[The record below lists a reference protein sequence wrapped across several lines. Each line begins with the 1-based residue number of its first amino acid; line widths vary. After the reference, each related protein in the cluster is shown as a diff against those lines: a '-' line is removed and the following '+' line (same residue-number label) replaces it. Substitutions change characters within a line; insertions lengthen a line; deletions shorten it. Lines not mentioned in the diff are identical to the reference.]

1 MIIDL
6 LIAKKKRLYVAFL
19 DFEKAFDKI
28 NWAFLWQKLLNSNI
42 NGKIL
47 TLIKNMY
54 HTAKSCV
61 MIGDEK
67 SDFYQMS
74 LGIRQGENLSPI
86 LFSLF
91 LNDMKSFLN
100 DENTGLKHQ
109 QTMQENYILT
119 KNLLTAFLT
128 FLYFY
133 TLMIQSFSPKP
144 LKYCRIFLK
153 NQKITAING
162 D

>member
-1 MIIDL
+1 
-6 LIAKKKRLYVAFL
+6 
-19 DFEKAFDKI
+19 
-28 NWAFLWQKLLNSNI
+28 
-42 NGKIL
+42 
-47 TLIKNMY
+47 MY

-100 DENTGLKHQ
+100 DENTGLKTPADDARELHIN
-109 QTMQENYILT
+109 EKFVDFFLNLFILLYADDSVIFAET
-119 KNLLTAFLT
+119 PEILQILL
-128 FLYFY
+128 
-133 TLMIQSFSPKP
+133 K
-144 LKYCRIFLK
+144 K
-153 NQKITAING
+153 
-162 D
+162 